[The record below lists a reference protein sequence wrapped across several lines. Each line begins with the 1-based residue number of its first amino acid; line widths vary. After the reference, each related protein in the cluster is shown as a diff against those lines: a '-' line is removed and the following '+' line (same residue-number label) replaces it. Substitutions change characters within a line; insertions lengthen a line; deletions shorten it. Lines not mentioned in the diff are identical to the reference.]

1 MEEIFYGQ
9 DNQDKSLVTNK
20 PKKQFKSKDLELEH
34 LVKSIENIETEYKS
48 FNSNI
53 STEEQEALQKLI
65 TKQRHYYKTN
75 R

>member
-1 MEEIFYGQ
+1 MEKIFYDQ
-9 DNQDKSLVTNK
+9 DNQDRSLVTNK
-20 PKKQFKSKDLELEH
+20 SKKQLKSKDLELEH

>member
-1 MEEIFYGQ
+1 MEKIFYDQ
-9 DNQDKSLVTNK
+9 DNQDRSFVTNK
-20 PKKQFKSKDLELEH
+20 SKKQLKSKDLEFEH

>member
-1 MEEIFYGQ
+1 MEKIFYDQ
-9 DNQDKSLVTNK
+9 DNQDRSLVTNK
-20 PKKQFKSKDLELEH
+20 SKKQLKSKDLEFEH

>member
-1 MEEIFYGQ
+1 MEKIFYDQ
-9 DNQDKSLVTNK
+9 DNQDRLLVTNK
-20 PKKQFKSKDLELEH
+20 SKKQFKSKDLELEH

>member
-1 MEEIFYGQ
+1 MEKIFYDQ
-9 DNQDKSLVTNK
+9 DNQDRSLVTNK
-20 PKKQFKSKDLELEH
+20 SKKQLKSKDLEFEH

-53 STEEQEALQKLI
+53 YTEEQEALQKLI

>member
-1 MEEIFYGQ
+1 MEKIFYDQ
-9 DNQDKSLVTNK
+9 DNQDRLLVTNK
-20 PKKQFKSKDLELEH
+20 SKKQLKSKDLELEH

-75 R
+75 K

>member
-1 MEEIFYGQ
+1 MEKIFYDQ
-9 DNQDKSLVTNK
+9 DNQDRLLVTNK
-20 PKKQFKSKDLELEH
+20 SKKQLKSKDLELEH